1 MRDQPF
7 PVLTMTFSVS
17 LAERLKQQKN
27 RLSRTRTLIRRED
40 GRTEVEENGIRIA
53 EEPDDKVQTFLMHFS
68 EKP

>member
-7 PVLTMTFSVS
+7 SVLTMTFSVS

-40 GRTEVEENGIRIA
+40 GRTEVEENGVRIA

>member
-1 MRDQPF
+1 
-7 PVLTMTFSVS
+7 MTFSVS

-40 GRTEVEENGIRIA
+40 GRTEVEENGVRIA

-68 EKP
+68 EEP